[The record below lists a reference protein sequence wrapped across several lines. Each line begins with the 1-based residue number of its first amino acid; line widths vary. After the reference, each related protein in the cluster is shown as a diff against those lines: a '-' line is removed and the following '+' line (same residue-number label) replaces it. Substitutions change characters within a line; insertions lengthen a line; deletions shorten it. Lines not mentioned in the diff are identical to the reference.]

1 MLMVLQFTPF
11 AQPCPSS
18 GKNGKMIGKAEH
30 VHTVED
36 SITGKREF
44 HISLLGERER
54 SEREPKH
61 LNFKKLLYSLLRT

>member
-1 MLMVLQFTPF
+1 
-11 AQPCPSS
+11 
-18 GKNGKMIGKAEH
+18 MIGKAEH

-61 LNFKKLLYSLLRT
+61 LSLKKNYCILTQTLKNVQFFK